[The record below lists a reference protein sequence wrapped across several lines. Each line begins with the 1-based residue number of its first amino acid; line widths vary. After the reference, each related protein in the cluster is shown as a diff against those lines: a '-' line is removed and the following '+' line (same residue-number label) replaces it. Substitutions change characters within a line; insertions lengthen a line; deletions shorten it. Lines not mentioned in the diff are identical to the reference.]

1 MLRCLVVFVMYRTSL
16 TVSSGSRS
24 SHRLVRRHVWR
35 SGTDGSRIY
44 SFKRNMLKAHTDSE
58 STTVKETQQ
67 PLGIVTHSLNAVG
80 FAILRLPP
88 PDHTEEHELRYSTPF
103 HYWQTGLSTLLRLV
117 LHRSQVIVFLV
128 ITSLRYFRN

>member
-1 MLRCLVVFVMYRTSL
+1 MLRCLVVFVMYRTDL

-44 SFKRNMLKAHTDSE
+44 SFKRNMLKAQTDSE

-80 FAILRLPP
+80 FAILLLPP

-103 HYWQTGLSTLLRLV
+103 HCWQTGLSTLLRLV

-128 ITSLRYFRN
+128 ITV